1 MIKHVRGNAISMFI
15 DDEGDNAF
23 AHGANCLCKMERE
36 TGIAHEVR
44 TRLHELWEEDQATI
58 PGDRSKL
65 GSFSCRKW
73 AIYDGRV
80 NHIAYNLYTQFH
92 NTDENDLL
100 DYDAL
105 RSCFKKMREHMQSYG
120 ISKVYI
126 PKIGTGLAKGDWSK
140 ILTII
145 EEETPDITV
154 VVVEYDPGA

>member
-1 MIKHVRGNAISMFI
+1 MIQHVRGNAISMFLA
-15 DDEGDNAF
+15 EESPNAF

-44 TRLHELWEEDQATI
+44 KRLPELWAADQATI

-65 GSFSCRKW
+65 GSASMKLWEGC
-73 AIYDGRV
+73 DGAV
-80 NHIAYNLYTQFH
+80 GHIGYNLYTQFH
-92 NTDENDLL
+92 NTDESDLL
-100 DYDAL
+100 DYEAL
-105 RSCFKKMREHMQSYG
+105 RSCFRKMSDHMQRCGVY
-120 ISKVYI
+120 KVYI

>member
-1 MIKHVRGNAISMFI
+1 MIQYASGNAISMFLS
-15 DDEGDNAF
+15 EESPNAF
-23 AHGANCLCKMERE
+23 AHGANCLCKMERQ

-44 TRLHELWEEDQATI
+44 TRLPELWEADQATT
-58 PGDRSKL
+58 PGDRNKL
-65 GSFSCRKW
+65 GSASMKLWEGC
-73 AIYDGRV
+73 DGAV
-80 NHIAYNLYTQFH
+80 GHIGYNLYTQYH

-105 RSCFKKMREHMQSYG
+105 RLCFRKMAKHMLYCG

-145 EEETPDITV
+145 EEETHDITV